1 MGLAL
6 ERSGDIWTIQMRR
19 LRSAPFTHDQSSE
32 LSIPKRRI
40 LLSPMIV
47 VIRPGTPRPQ
57 IDEVIT
63 EVQKLGY
70 DPRPIFGTEQTIIA
84 AIGDERTH
92 HTLESLSVL
101 PQVERV
107 LPVQKRHKLVSRESH
122 PGNSTVS
129 ADGVSIGGDKFV
141 LMAGPCSVEN
151 ESQLM
156 KTAEAVKEAG
166 ATILRGGAYKPR
178 TSPYEFQG
186 LGQEGLRL
194 LAKAKEQTGLKIITE
209 LLSENHVEQV
219 AEVADIFQ
227 IGARNAQNFQLII
240 AAARTG
246 KPILLKRGLSEKI
259 EEWLL
264 AGEYV
269 LAHGN
274 PNLLFCERGI
284 RTFETYTRNTLD
296 LAAVA
301 IVKKESHLPVIVDP
315 SQGCGRADLVRAL
328 CRGAVALG
336 ADGLLIEVHPNPA
349 EALSDGQQQL
359 DFAGFAALVKELQPL
374 LAATG
379 RTL

>member
-1 MGLAL
+1 
-6 ERSGDIWTIQMRR
+6 
-19 LRSAPFTHDQSSE
+19 
-32 LSIPKRRI
+32 
-40 LLSPMIV
+40 MIV

-57 IDEVIT
+57 IDEVIA

-92 HTLESLSVL
+92 HTLESLTVM

-107 LPVQKRHKLVSRESH
+107 MPVQKKHKLVSRQSH
-122 PGNSTVS
+122 PANSTVNV
-129 ADGVSIGGDKFV
+129 DGVVVGGGKFCV
-141 LMAGPCSVEN
+141 MAGPCSVEN
-151 ESQLM
+151 EKQLM
-156 KTAEAVKEAG
+156 TTAEAVKAAG

-186 LGQEGLRL
+186 LGKEGLAL
-194 LAKAKEQTGLKIITE
+194 LAKAKKETGLKIITE
-209 LLSENHVEQV
+209 LLSENHVEHV
-219 AEVADIFQ
+219 GEVADIFQ

-240 AAARTG
+240 AAAKTG
-246 KPILLKRGLSEKI
+246 KPVMLKRGLSERI
-259 EEWLL
+259 DEWLL
-264 AGEYV
+264 AGEYL

-274 PNLLFCERGI
+274 ANLMFCERGI

-301 IVKKESHLPVIVDP
+301 IVKQESHLPVIVDP
-315 SQGCGRADLVRAL
+315 SQGCGRADLVRKL
-328 CRGAVALG
+328 CLGSVALG

-349 EALSDGQQQL
+349 EALSDGQQQIDL
-359 DFAGFAALVKELQPL
+359 NGFAKLMDELKPY
-374 LAATG
+374 LAAAG